1 MDLYVRAALL
11 FVLAAHGLCYAQGHR
26 AEPIRFSYLKPVSPN
41 ENSAISGEC
50 DGDTSSP
57 KITCRVTQLLVRYQL
72 DPSKLDAETEK
83 RLSRLREELKKDPSK
98 FTEKLCSD
106 IRKNTPAIE
115 EKMKGSKNSRA
126 FLELQEYMRLCA
138 DPTMKNIEDWL
149 R

>member
-1 MDLYVRAALL
+1 
-11 FVLAAHGLCYAQGHR
+11 
-26 AEPIRFSYLKPVSPN
+26 
-41 ENSAISGEC
+41 
-50 DGDTSSP
+50 
-57 KITCRVTQLLVRYQL
+57 VTQLLVRYQL

-98 FTEKLCSD
+98 FTEELCSD